1 MSKITIDNGWLLDQD
16 LDKARVIEQEDAR
29 VFRAT
34 AIAAYLDRE
43 FESASLS
50 AMSPCPVQ
58 DEEGKIIGFADVYE
72 KNRKIV
78 VEMVIDNATPE
89 RLTAEM
95 REGVRH
101 YARLRGIVHRRSRG
115 GAPSRGRAGG
125 LRRAT
130 AQSSSHRCL
139 HCSTHR
145 CSICGS
151 TRTSPSRST

>member
-43 FESASLS
+43 FESASLP
-50 AMSPCPVQ
+50 AMSPCTVQ

-115 GAPSRGRAGG
+115 DGLIEFTSVQYSVIVEAVVLSTEKPSDPRVAAVGEP
-125 LRRAT
+125 L
-130 AQSSSHRCL
+130 L
-139 HCSTHR
+139 
-145 CSICGS
+145 I
-151 TRTSPSRST
+151 